1 MNWNLRLPDCNKKM
15 IILLIEIK
23 TCIPSK
29 DNGAKDRSNKLN
41 HWRRLLLR
49 KTKKMDYIIKVQGR
63 IRIRHVRLSL
73 GNNSHMLSA
82 VISESLRII
91 RQGEMEMQ

>member
-1 MNWNLRLPDCNKKM
+1 
-15 IILLIEIK
+15 
-23 TCIPSK
+23 
-29 DNGAKDRSNKLN
+29 
-41 HWRRLLLR
+41 LLR

-73 GNNSHMLSA
+73 ENNNHMLSA

-91 RQGEMEMQ
+91 RQGEMEMK